1 MYDVNFFTQF
11 FPVIQRLQ
19 FFFFSILLLCIC
31 ECICMHVCVCIYVLF
46 ACVWVHVVCCAYVCA
61 NACMY
66 VHTSV
71 CICVSMWI
79 QVYVS
84 THEWMYTCLCV
95 CIYTFKCLYVY
106 LHVYEYMWM
115 HVYVFG
121 CFIWTSYLSLLVILS
136 NSMSTTSCISA
147 LSHLSYRKI
156 SNTRTLTYNKE
167 YFRDFLSC
175 RSIKLHL
182 LYTHTSLELTHGWQF
197 WSINRHVIIRS
208 RFSGTLNTCCLYY

>member
-1 MYDVNFFTQF
+1 MWVHMHACLCVHLCLVCMCVSTCG
-11 FPVIQRLQ
+11 
-19 FFFFSILLLCIC
+19 LLCIC
-31 ECICMHVCVCIYVLF
+31 VCKCMYVCTHVCVHMCEYV
-46 ACVWVHVVCCAYVCA
+46 
-61 NACMY
+61 N
-66 VHTSV
+66 TSV
-71 CICVSMWI
+71 C
-79 QVYVS
+79 
-84 THEWMYTCLCV
+84 EYTWVNVHMSVCV